1 MVHNMDEKNGEK
13 RKPSN
18 AVIRRL
24 PKYYRYLQELVA
36 RETMR
41 ISSHELAA
49 ALGFTASQVRQDLNC
64 FGGFG
69 QQGYGYNVANLR
81 DEIAAIL
88 GLDDRQGAVLI
99 GAGNLGRALLGNFD
113 FQDCGFVMLAAFD
126 INEKIIGQEINGI
139 SVFPMEM
146 LDDYSKRYHPAVAVL
161 TLPPS
166 SVSDIVDH
174 LSELGYS
181 GVWNFTNRDIHLS
194 NTSLEVENVHF
205 ADSLMALRYR
215 VK

>member
-1 MVHNMDEKNGEK
+1 MVCKMDERNGEK

-36 RETMR
+36 GGTMR
-41 ISSHELAA
+41 ISSHELAS

-146 LDDYSKRYHPAVAVL
+146 LDGYSKRYHPAVAVL

-166 SVSDIVDH
+166 AVGGIVDH

-194 NTSLEVENVHF
+194 NTALEVENVHF